1 MKRGSNA
8 QDDKEGKILLC
19 TGWCYV
25 QREVGVVTVVGDSH
39 RGDSRPAVWPPGEK
53 WGGYVAASRSPSRG
67 ADGVAARAATP
78 SGGVDRDNSYDAISS
93 EQESAQFEFCR

>member
-1 MKRGSNA
+1 MSREKWGSS
-8 QDDKEGKILLC
+8 QSWGTHI
-19 TGWCYV
+19 
-25 QREVGVVTVVGDSH
+25 VVIDAG
-39 RGDSRPAVWPPGEK
+39 RPSGQPGEK